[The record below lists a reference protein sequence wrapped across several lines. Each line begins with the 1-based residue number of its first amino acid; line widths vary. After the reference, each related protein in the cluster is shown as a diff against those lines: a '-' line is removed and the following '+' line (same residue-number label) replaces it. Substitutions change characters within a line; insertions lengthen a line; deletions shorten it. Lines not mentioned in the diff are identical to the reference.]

1 MIPDRNFSTDAIRE
15 QLEDL
20 VVIDDEYYVM
30 QRDCLSFSWYCR
42 RLFADTVAG
51 AAKRIGET
59 MFGRALVNNT
69 LPEWA
74 GTTAA
79 ILLNMAGSCESLVE
93 LFVVSKINQFEKCWE

>member
-1 MIPDRNFSTDAIRE
+1 MIPDRNFSTDTIGER
-15 QLEDL
+15 LKDL
-20 VVIDDEYYVM
+20 VIDIEYYVM
-30 QRDCLSFSWYCR
+30 QRDYLSFSWYCR
-42 RLFADTVAG
+42 RLFADAVAG

-79 ILLNMAGSCESLVE
+79 ILLNMVRRCEWLVE
-93 LFVVSKINQFEKCWE
+93 LFVVSK